1 MEFIIMSDV
10 VSSVGT
16 IVSVSA
22 TAPST
27 YDATGFAALTWAD
40 CGELADLPSFGAE
53 AALAT
58 HTPLKSGVVAKRRGS
73 LNFGSLTLTMA
84 LSAED
89 TGQAIIQDKGEAA
102 AGVDA
107 SVSVKVALVSGE
119 IQYFTGQVMSYKTN
133 VGNADAITMA
143 EVTLEIDN
151 SVIKVA
157 A

>member
-1 MEFIIMSDV
+1 MSDV

-22 TAPST
+22 NAPAT
-27 YDATGFAALTWAD
+27 YDATGFAALTWAA
-40 CGELADLPSFGAE
+40 CGELADLPAFGAE

-58 HTPLKSGVVAKRRGS
+58 HTPLKTGIVAKRRGS
-73 LNFGSLTLTMA
+73 LNYGSVTLTMA
-84 LSAED
+84 LSAD
-89 TGQAIIQDKGEAA
+89 DSGQAIIQDKGEAG
-102 AGVDA
+102 AGSDA
-107 SVSVKVALVSGE
+107 QVSVKVALVNGE
-119 IQYFTGQVMSYKTN
+119 IQYFTAQVMSYKTN

-151 SVIKVA
+151 SVVKVA

>member
-1 MEFIIMSDV
+1 MSDV

-22 TAPST
+22 SAPAT
-27 YDATGFAALTWAD
+27 YDATGFAALTWSA
-40 CGELADLPSFGAE
+40 CGELADLPAFGAE

-58 HTPLKSGVVAKRRGS
+58 HTPLKTGIVAKRRGS
-73 LNFGSLTLTMA
+73 LNYGSVTLTMA
-84 LSAED
+84 LSDTD
-89 TGQAIIQDKGEAA
+89 TGQAILQTKGSAA
-102 AGVDA
+102 AGASA
-107 SVSVKVALVSGE
+107 SVSVKVALVNGD
-119 IQYFTGQVMSYKTN
+119 IQYFSAQVMSYKTN

-151 SVIKVA
+151 SVVKVA

>member
-1 MEFIIMSDV
+1 MSDV

-22 TAPST
+22 NAPAT
-27 YDATGFAALTWAD
+27 YNETGFAALTWSA
-40 CGELADLPSFGAE
+40 CGELAELPAFGAE

-58 HTPLKSGVVAKRRGS
+58 HTPLATGIVAKRRGS
-73 LNFGSLTLTMA
+73 LNYGSVALTMA
-84 LSAED
+84 VSDAD
-89 TGQAIIQDKGEAA
+89 TGQTVLQDAAEAA
-102 AGVDA
+102 AGTDA
-107 SVSVKVALVSGE
+107 QVSVKVVLVNGE
-119 IQYFTGQVMSYKTN
+119 TQYFTAQVMSYKVN

-151 SVIKVA
+151 SIVKVA

>member
-1 MEFIIMSDV
+1 MSDV

-22 TAPST
+22 NAPAT
-27 YDATGFAALTWAD
+27 YDATGFAALTWSA
-40 CGELADLPSFGAE
+40 CGELAELPAFGAE

-58 HTPLKSGVVAKRRGS
+58 HTPLKTGIVAKRRGS
-73 LNFGSLTLTMA
+73 LNYGSVTLTMA
-84 LSAED
+84 LSSDDA
-89 TGQAIIQDKGEAA
+89 GQAILQTKGEASAGSA
-102 AGVDA
+102 AQ
-107 SVSVKVALVSGE
+107 VSVKVALVNGD
-119 IQYFTGQVMSYKTN
+119 IQYFTAQVMSYKTN

-151 SVIKVA
+151 SVVKVA